1 MAGMRQQ
8 PVLIRRAQEL
18 RRTVT
23 AAERRL
29 WHRLRVRQL
38 GFKFRRQAPIAN
50 FVADFACPAARLVIE
65 LDGGGHGTDEAEAR
79 DSTRSRALELA
90 GYRVIRFWN
99 HEVFEDT
106 DNVVERIWNELY
118 GGAPHPDPP
127 STRGREQ
134 AHRDGGPPL
143 RGAGTGSPPP

>member
-1 MAGMRQQ
+1 VGVSVKNLFLFALATLTMAGMRQQ
-8 PVLIRRAQEL
+8 PVVIRRAQEL
-18 RRTVT
+18 RRTT
-23 AAERRL
+23 TDAERRL
-29 WHRLRVRQL
+29 WQELRGRQL

-65 LDGGGHGTDEAEAR
+65 LDGGGHGTNEAEAR

-99 HEVFEDT
+99 HEVFEHT

-118 GGAPHPDPP
+118 GG
-127 STRGREQ
+127 
-134 AHRDGGPPL
+134 
-143 RGAGTGSPPP
+143 SPPP